1 MAFRVLD
8 FSDGFTSSTVP
19 SAGGLNVSSL
29 LVYANDAAFVT
40 ANGPAGNG
48 DIYYNSTLN
57 VVRYYDGNL
66 AAWTSVVSKDG
77 AETLTNKTITGAGNT
92 ISGLLHGTQVDNPS
106 SGVHGV
112 TGSVVGTSD
121 SQTLTNKTI
130 DDSVNTLTVRAAS
143 VDSGASTS
151 GDVLTSDGAGNAS
164 WQAVSAASF
173 TNYAIYANDAA
184 FVTANGTAQAGDA
197 YYNST
202 TNKVRYYNGTVWV
215 NQVGDT
221 ETQTLTNKTIAYG
234 SNTITVSEAEVDSGV
249 ATAGKVLTAD
259 GAGNATWETG
269 GGGVGL
275 NFIDNWDFEGGASGW
290 TMYADAAG
298 VKPVDGT
305 GGTPTSTFTVSGTS
319 PLDGTQS
326 LIINH
331 PASNVQGEGI
341 SYDFTID
348 NAYKNAP
355 MSVQFNYQIASG
367 TFVSGSASDV
377 RVWLYDVTNSVLI
390 QPSTYTIDGGGSAPH
405 RFYGV
410 FQPTLGNSTSFRLI
424 LHFATTATAAFG
436 LKVDNFQVG
445 PTSNA
450 KSELPVLAA
459 SASGSVASSAS
470 GATIV
475 FPNVDFDPDSLYS
488 AGQFTAPSAG
498 KYELRSF
505 GVAATGAVNFAAY
518 LNGTLYKALGTADN
532 TNGSYSGSVIV
543 DAAEGDLIDLRST
556 NAATGGLDSTS
567 WIQFNK
573 LDSSSIVASQK
584 SEVYLTNG
592 NGYGSTNTNIRRY
605 STIQSQVGDDITYVD
620 SSTLGGSFT
629 LNSAGVYEITV
640 VDSYSGS
647 SSQIGA
653 SKNSSQL
660 TTAIDSINASDR
672 LFFTNTSA
680 AGFFNSGSAAF
691 VANAGDVI
699 RVHGGNNLNDDTSA
713 ISSVRIVKV
722 QSIDGSAFAP
732 TQNEVY
738 LTGGNGHGSSGTTTR
753 CFTTLVKQTGTDIVY
768 TADTT
773 NGDYFTVGASGMYAF
788 YWADTSTTPM
798 TAGFTNNSN
807 QLNQG
812 YTNALNDAFR
822 LGGSGV
828 ISPVAG
834 QLSTL
839 GLTCHLDEGDVV
851 RCQSDSATFPDGTN
865 VLVSFRMVRLA

>member
-29 LVYANDAAFVT
+29 LVYADDAAFVT
-40 ANGPAGNG
+40 ANGPASNG
-48 DIYYNSTLN
+48 DLYYNSTLN

-77 AETLTNKTITGAGNT
+77 AETLTNKTIAAGSNT

-112 TGSVVGTSD
+112 TGNVVGTTD

-130 DDSVNTLTVRAAS
+130 DDSVNSLTVRAAS
-143 VDSGASTS
+143 VDSGASSS
-151 GDVLTSDGAGNAS
+151 GDVLTSDGAGNAT
-164 WQAVSAASF
+164 WQAVGAASF

-202 TNKVRYYNGTVWV
+202 TNKVRYYNGTAWV

-234 SNTITVSEAEVDSGV
+234 SNTITVSEAEIDSGV

-259 GAGNATWETG
+259 GAGNSTWETG

-275 NFIDNWDFEGGASGW
+275 NFIDNWDFEADASGW

-355 MSVQFNYQIASG
+355 MALQFNYQIESG

-424 LHFATTATAAFG
+424 LHFATTSTAAFG

-445 PTSNA
+445 PVVSSVENLPITKASVSGAIGTTS
-450 KSELPVLAA
+450 
-459 SASGSVASSAS
+459 SGS
-470 GATIV
+470 ILV
-475 FPNVDFDPDSLYS
+475 FPTVDFDPDSLYS
-488 AGQFTAPSAG
+488 GGQFTVNEAG
-498 KYELRSF
+498 TYELRSYM
-505 GVAATGAVNFAAY
+505 AIATGLVRFDAY
-518 LNGTLYKALGTADN
+518 V
-532 TNGSYSGSVIV
+532 NGSSVKTFLQVDGTGARGSGSIILELVAGDVV
-543 DAAEGDLIDLRST
+543 DMRPS
-556 NAATGGLDSTS
+556 NSATGGTDASS
-567 WIQFNK
+567 WMQFNK
-573 LDSSSIVASQK
+573 LASDTMSSSSVPAIVAASYK
-584 SEVYLTNG
+584 VTAGGTAS
-592 NGYGSTNTNIRRY
+592 
-605 STIQSQVGDDITYVD
+605 
-620 SSTLGGSFT
+620 SSTPFEFETLVDYDTHSAVSTAPWKFTAPFEGYYQVLGSVDFDSAAYIDLYKNGSIHTAKMCRGGANGVSAFCQT
-629 LNSAGVYEITV
+629 IKLSAGDYIDIRSSNGDIYT
-640 VDSYSGS
+640 SGS
-647 SSQIGA
+647 I
-653 SKNSSQL
+653 
-660 TTAIDSINASDR
+660 AITKVPAP
-672 LFFTNTSA
+672 LSA
-680 AGFFNSGSAAF
+680 DPATFG
-691 VANAGDVI
+691 
-699 RVHGGNNLNDDTSA
+699 
-713 ISSVRIVKV
+713 
-722 QSIDGSAFAP
+722 
-732 TQNEVY
+732 EVY

-788 YWADTSTTPM
+788 YWADTSSTTT

-851 RCQSDSATFPDGTN
+851 RCQSDSATLPDGTG